1 MKRPKYDHPAEFKT
15 QVAIAALKGDETL
28 SALAERFDVR
38 LNQIMQWKRKL
49 YKNAV
54 RGFSAGDE
62 KKIAELNLKELYE
75 KIGEQLL
82 IIDFL
87 SHALGSLNELNL
99 EHPFAGSPTLSD
111 LMKFES
117 HETGRRHINELMIQM
132 DEEALYPSEQP
143 TIAAL
148 TDIASQ

>member
-1 MKRPKYDHPAEFKT
+1 M
-15 QVAIAALKGDETL
+15 
-28 SALAERFDVR
+28 
-38 LNQIMQWKRKL
+38 
-49 YKNAV
+49 